1 MAKRQMAAMLA
12 RLIRNAN
19 ALLRSRKIHAAL
31 CVIAGLPRDI
41 GEGGTAWRNR
51 LDPDVTS

>member
-1 MAKRQMAAMLA
+1 MAKRQTAAMLA

-41 GEGGTAWRNR
+41 GEGGTDLRNM

>member
-1 MAKRQMAAMLA
+1 MAKRQTASMLA
-12 RLIRNAN
+12 RLIRNVN
-19 ALLRSRKIHAAL
+19 ALLRSRKIHVAL

-41 GEGGTAWRNR
+41 GEGGTAWRNM